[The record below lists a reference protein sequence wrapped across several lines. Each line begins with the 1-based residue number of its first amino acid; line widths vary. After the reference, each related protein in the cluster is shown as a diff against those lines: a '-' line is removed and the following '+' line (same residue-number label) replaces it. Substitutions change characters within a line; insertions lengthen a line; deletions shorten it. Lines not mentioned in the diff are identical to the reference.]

1 MSDKKVGLG
10 DKIIQ
15 SVLGGKR
22 NGSDDT
28 WLFTRGQIKKL
39 IVILGFVL
47 SAVVG
52 GSTWINFIRDL
63 PLRVDKLEESSFQT
77 QKDVAKNGSELG
89 HVRESLTIIREDL
102 GIVKRHILR
111 NR

>member
-10 DKIIQ
+10 DKLIQ
-15 SVLGGKR
+15 SVLGGAP

-28 WLFTRGQIKKL
+28 WLFTKGQIKKL
-39 IVILGFVL
+39 IVILGVVL
-47 SAVVG
+47 STIVG
-52 GSTWINFIRDL
+52 GSTWISFIRDL

-89 HVRESLTIIREDL
+89 HVRENLTVIREDL
-102 GIVKRHILR
+102 GIVKRYILR
-111 NR
+111 SE